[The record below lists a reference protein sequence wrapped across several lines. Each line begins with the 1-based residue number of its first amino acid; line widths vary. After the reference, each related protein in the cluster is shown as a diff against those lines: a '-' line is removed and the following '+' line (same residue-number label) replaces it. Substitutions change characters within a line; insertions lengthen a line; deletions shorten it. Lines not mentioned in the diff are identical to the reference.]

1 MERPSKESRFSEL
14 SLFDQTIRGQGY
26 QVIAGVDEAGR
37 GPLAGPVVAAACI
50 LPSKNTFV
58 GVDDSKKLTPIQRRT
73 LFEAL
78 ISDQDVIYGIG
89 IISAEEI
96 DKINI
101 YQATIRAMMQAIS
114 ALTMSPDLLL
124 VDGMPL
130 IYTSIPSQKVI
141 RGDSKSLSIAAA
153 SIIAKETRDRL
164 MAEFHGTWPMYGFDR
179 HKGYGTPMHLQALE
193 KYGPSPIHRR
203 TFARVC

>member
-96 DKINI
+96 DEINI

-130 IYTSIPSQKVI
+130 IHTSIPSQKVI